1 MRYLLMASLIVVGII
16 HLLPTIGVLGP
27 ERLETLYGVTLTD
40 PGLVVL
46 MRHRAIL
53 FGLLGS
59 YFVLAAFV
67 PSLQL
72 SALVMALLSVVSFLG
87 LALSS
92 GPVSPAIARIVAV
105 DWVALA
111 AVVVGFVAYAL
122 LHRQA

>member
-16 HLLPTIGVLGP
+16 HLLPAIGVLGP
-27 ERLETLYGVTLTD
+27 ERLETLYRVTLTD

-59 YFVLAAFV
+59 YLVLAAFV
-67 PSLQL
+67 PALQL

-111 AVVVGFVAYAL
+111 AVAVGFVAYAL
-122 LHRQA
+122 LRRQA

>member
-1 MRYLLMASLIVVGII
+1 MRYLLMASLITVGII
-16 HLLPTIGVLGP
+16 HLLPTIGVIGP
-27 ERLETLYGVTLTD
+27 ERLEALYGVRLTE

-72 SALVMALLSVVSFLG
+72 SALAMALLSVVSFLG

-92 GPVSPAIARIVAV
+92 DPVSPAIARIVAV

>member
-1 MRYLLMASLIVVGII
+1 MRYLLMASLITVGII
-16 HLLPTIGVLGP
+16 HLLPAIGVMGP
-27 ERLETLYGVTLTD
+27 ERLEALYGVRLTD

-67 PSLQL
+67 PALQL

-92 GPVSPAIARIVAV
+92 DPVSPAIARIVAV

-111 AVVVGFVAYAL
+111 AVAVGFVAYAL
-122 LHRQA
+122 LRRQA

>member
-1 MRYLLMASLIVVGII
+1 MRYLLMASLITVGII
-16 HLLPTIGVLGP
+16 PLLPAIGVMGP
-27 ERLETLYGVTLTD
+27 ERLEALYGVRLTD

-67 PSLQL
+67 PALQL

-92 GPVSPAIARIVAV
+92 DPVSPAIARIVAV

-111 AVVVGFVAYAL
+111 AVAVGFVAYAL
-122 LHRQA
+122 LRRQA